1 MLERAGELGLP
12 VEPVATTQ
20 FPVESVPSPEGGLK
34 LLQQIGGQLG
44 AKDNAPP

>member
-1 MLERAGELGLP
+1 MLERGRELGVP
-12 VEPVATTQ
+12 AEPIAATQ